1 MIRKNLSLV
10 KIYNHLKNRTIISLI
25 CFLLSQLTFS
35 QYKYQKFDLDK
46 SKLQETSG
54 IEIFKKGF
62 LTHNDSGNKPILYKI
77 DSEGKIKQIFNFS
90 NLNNFDWEDLA
101 QDGKNIYIAD
111 IGNNFGNRKNL
122 IIHKLNKKE
131 FKITGNIKIS
141 YKYQNNFKSNYMNEF
156 DAEAITSYGNNL
168 LLFSKNRL
176 RQTSEVYLI
185 PKTATEISLNS
196 VMELNVKGL
205 ITSADYNKKMK
216 LLVLSGYSMNN
227 IEQFLYVYR
236 NFDVTNE
243 NNIMEILKLPKEFNH
258 SQIESVKIISKNE
271 IILTSEAE
279 NEGNPYLLK
288 MTFDDNYL
296 YNKAD

>member
-1 MIRKNLSLV
+1 MIRINLALV
-10 KIYNHLKNRTIISLI
+10 KIYKHLKSRIIFCLI
-25 CFLLSQLTFS
+25 FFLLSQLTFS

-46 SKLQETSG
+46 NKLQETSG
-54 IEIFKKGF
+54 IEVFKKGF
-62 LTHNDSGNKPILYKI
+62 LTHNDSGNKPILYQT
-77 DSEGKIKQIFNFS
+77 DSEGNIKQIFNFS

-101 QDGKNIYIAD
+101 QDKKNIYIAD
-111 IGNNFGNRKNL
+111 IGNNFGDRKNL
-122 IIHKLNKKE
+122 IIHKLSKKE
-131 FKITGNIKIS
+131 FKITGNIKIF
-141 YKYQNNFKSNYMNEF
+141 YKNQNNFKSNYINEF
-156 DAEAITSYGNNL
+156 DAEAIASYGKNL

-176 RQTSEVYLI
+176 RQISEVYLI
-185 PKTATEISLNS
+185 PKTATELSLNPI
-196 VMELNVKGL
+196 MELNVKGL
-205 ITSADYNKKMK
+205 ITSADYDKKMK

-227 IEQFLYVYR
+227 VEQYLYIYR

-243 NNIMEILKLPKEFNH
+243 NNIMEVLKLPKEFNH

-296 YNKAD
+296 FNKAD